1 MVWLLSLPQS
11 SPYIHRGML
20 RVATY
25 IVLFC
30 LCIVSNSPMH
40 LYRSIMALKNV
51 FLAINDTSGVVG
63 DNLFDLR
70 FLACNLIDAF
80 CAHNPT

>member
-51 FLAINDTSGVVG
+51 FLAINDTYDTYQRCG
-63 DNLFDLR
+63 DNLFDSSP
-70 FLACNLIDAF
+70 AVI
-80 CAHNPT
+80 HTYKYT